1 MAERA
6 RRPEKAANH
15 ARFCL
20 FFVYGAE
27 RVGPT
32 QLGDFV
38 GQGREVLGVSGAIM
52 YLKYHVGAEENE
64 SLHKCANNYFRV
76 PASFLFNLF
85 FSKHSLALFF
95 CVFKSVADRIS
106 SENKELLAEKG
117 KMEWLLHELIKKLCI
132 HVQGQHL
139 FSLRLS
145 LLK

>member
-1 MAERA
+1 MWEQRKTS
-6 RRPEKAANH
+6 PCINVPIIT
-15 ARFCL
+15 FGSLLL
-20 FFVYGAE
+20 FYSIF
-27 RVGPT
+27 
-32 QLGDFV
+32 
-38 GQGREVLGVSGAIM
+38 
-52 YLKYHVGAEENE
+52 
-64 SLHKCANNYFRV
+64 
-76 PASFLFNLF
+76 F
-85 FSKHSLALFF
+85 FSKHFLAFFF